1 MTMYIRVSF
10 SFKISLCV
18 ELRIPSDQSSVV
30 VLNIR
35 SIRYDTVNPP
45 NTLIAETAIAV
56 QPRTFV
62 ADPLSWLAMRIPPNM
77 TTPKEEDTFNSEH
90 MI

>member
-1 MTMYIRVSF
+1 MYIRVSF

-18 ELRIPSDQSSVV
+18 ELRKTEDLTSYHCLVKLFASCASLTSF
-30 VLNIR
+30 LNIN

-45 NTLIAETAIAV
+45 NTLIADIAIAV

-62 ADPLSWLAMRIPPNM
+62 ADPLS
-77 TTPKEEDTFNSEH
+77 
-90 MI
+90 